1 VVAGRVQARDRSIM
15 PRLKADDRLRYRLGL
30 PNLYDV
36 VEPYRPWIP
45 GGVVPVARP
54 APGRRRGPLDGTD
67 RGS

>member
-1 VVAGRVQARDRSIM
+1 M

-67 RGS
+67 RGP